1 MAAITVTVEV
11 AFDGSTFTDISNK
24 ITACRINYGRAKP
37 NEWDFAS
44 GKASIVY
51 DNRDNSLTPSH
62 SDSLYGSSSQL
73 IGREVRISASVT
85 GGSDS
90 YPTYLFRGFLS
101 DLDYR
106 AGFSTS
112 TVTISVVDG
121 FDRLAQT
128 SIQSQ
133 NFTENWTGVLIKEI
147 LDLSTVNYPSGTNP
161 LDRDIDLGTFK
172 AVAATGVT
180 ANALDYIQKLAR
192 TENGRFL
199 VQHAGTPSAT
209 NKGGVLTYKSLNASA
224 TDSGLTISDEN
235 SLPSGAVEA
244 KVIDLE
250 WGSESL
256 TNAYEFTD
264 GTGTVHTGTATD
276 SISKYGQRILKRT
289 LLSDATTSQEAGEFY
304 IYLFDEPALR
314 MSKVTVDLHAA
325 TTADAEKLLHLNVFS
340 SLDLS
345 YLPSGSSVSIEG
357 SYAIEGVTLDISVLD
372 MASNEAMIVGTYSTS
387 AAAAGYFTLDDVVL
401 GALPV
406 VLAPSWVDVSSFRL
420 DDSPRDIL
428 PVSLG

>member
-24 ITACRINYGRAKP
+24 ITSCRINYGRAKP
-37 NEWDFAS
+37 NEWDFPA
-44 GKASIVY
+44 GKASIIY

-101 DLDYR
+101 DLDYQ
-106 AGFSTS
+106 AGFGTS
-112 TVTISVVDG
+112 TVVISVVDG
-121 FDRLAQT
+121 FDRIAQT

-133 NFTENWTGVLIKEI
+133 TFAADYTGLRIKDI
-147 LDLSTVNYPSGTNP
+147 LDLSTVNYPSGTSP
-161 LDRDIDLGTFK
+161 LDRDLDLGVTK
-172 AVAATGVT
+172 AVAASGVT
-180 ANALDYIQKLAR
+180 TNALDYIQKLAR

-209 NKGGVLTYKSLNASA
+209 NKGGILTYLSQNASA
-224 TDSGLTISDEN
+224 TNSGSTISDDT
-235 SLPSGAVEA
+235 SLPSGSVEA
-244 KVIDLE
+244 RVIDLE
-250 WGSESL
+250 WGSENL

-264 GTGTVHTGTATD
+264 GSGTVHTGT
-276 SISKYGQRILKRT
+276 SSSSVSKYGQRILKRT
-289 LLSDATTSQEAGEFY
+289 LLSDATATQEAAQFWMF
-304 IYLFDEPALR
+304 LHDEPALR
-314 MSKVTVDLHAA
+314 MSKVSVDLHAA
-325 TTADAEKLLHLNVFS
+325 TTADAEKLLHLNVLS

-345 YLPSGSSVSIEG
+345 YLPSGSSVSITG
-357 SYAIEGVTLDISVLD
+357 AYLVEGVTLDISVLD
-372 MASNEAMIVGTYSTS
+372 MASNEAKIVGTYSTS
-387 AAAAGYFTLDDVVL
+387 AFRAGYFTLNDVVL

-406 VLAPSWVDVSSFRL
+406 VLAPSWVDTSSFRL
-420 DDSPRDIL
+420 GDSPRDIL
-428 PVSLG
+428 PVSLS